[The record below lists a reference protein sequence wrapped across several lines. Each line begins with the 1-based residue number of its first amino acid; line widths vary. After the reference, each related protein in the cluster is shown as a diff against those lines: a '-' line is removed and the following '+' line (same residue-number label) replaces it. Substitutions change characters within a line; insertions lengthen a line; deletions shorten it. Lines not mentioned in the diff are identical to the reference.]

1 MNGTAT
7 SNPGGGSVML
17 LPRKRKVS
25 GRRVTILPLLPFFL
39 FIAYFLIFPLYE
51 VCKDAFVDN
60 DGNFTLQNFALSFK
74 GVYLQSFGVSMR
86 LSFTSALIGAVAGA
100 GLSSAIVKFGKKS
113 RRVVLATSSVLA
125 NTGGVPLAF
134 MFIASFGPEGLVPKT
149 LKLIGINIYA
159 GNFTLFSVSGLVLVY
174 TFFQIP
180 LMVLVFTPALEN
192 MRIEWRQASD
202 SLGGSGWHYL
212 RYIAIPV
219 LFPPFFAT
227 LLLLFANAF
236 SAYATARAM
245 IAGTIALVPILI
257 GNLVDGNVMSQQQH
271 LGHAL
276 ALCMIGFSIIVMGLY
291 VVTLRATQRRQ

>member
-7 SNPGGGSVML
+7 SSAGGGSAI
-17 LPRKRKVS
+17 PSRRKKIKS
-25 GRRVTILPLLPFFL
+25 RRRASFLPLLPFFA
-39 FIAYFLIFPLYE
+39 FIAYFLVFPLYE

-60 DGNFTLQNFALSFK
+60 DGNFTWQNFELSFK
-74 GVYLQSFGVSMR
+74 GVYAQSFGVSMR
-86 LSFTSALIGAVAGA
+86 LSFISALIGAIAGA
-100 GLSSAIVKFGKKS
+100 GLASAIVRFGKRS
-113 RRVVLATSSVLA
+113 RKVVLATSSVLA

-134 MFIASFGPEGLVPKT
+134 MFIAAFGPEGLVPRA
-149 LKLIGINIYA
+149 LKAIGFDMYS
-159 GNFTLFSVSGLVLVY
+159 GSFTLFSVSGLVLVY

-192 MRIEWRQASD
+192 MRQEWRQASD
-202 SLGGSGWHYL
+202 SLGGNGWHYL

-291 VVTLRATQRRQ
+291 VITLRATQRRQ